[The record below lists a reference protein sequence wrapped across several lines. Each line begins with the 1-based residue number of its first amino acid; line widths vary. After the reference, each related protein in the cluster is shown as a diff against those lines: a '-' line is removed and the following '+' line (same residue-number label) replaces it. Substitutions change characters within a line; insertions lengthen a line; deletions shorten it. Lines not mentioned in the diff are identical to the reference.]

1 MVKAKRK
8 KTVKKQPIIAPV
20 NKKFAIGF
28 AVITVI
34 LILIVG
40 YFALAKATI
49 YLSPKKQPISTQ
61 VEIEVLPSISSTL
74 TGSNILPGEVIVKK
88 ETVSD
93 QFSSSGM
100 REKQVKAKGIV
111 TIVNN
116 YSRPQT
122 LIATTRLLSPEGK
135 LFRLTKTVVVPPG
148 GKVNVEVEADQPG
161 SEYEIG
167 PTRFTIPGLWEGLQ
181 DKIYGISDQPMS
193 KTTQKENY
201 ITATDVEKAKQ
212 RLQQLLEKKIRDE
225 LKGENKQIIVKS
237 YILSTELDKKIGEV
251 SPSFTLTIT
260 AKVVGVAIDKDK
272 LKQTAENNLKLN
284 TPNNLEYLSF
294 NPDSINLTL
303 IKANDDGSSATLQMY
318 VEGIAVVKLDNLY
331 KVDDILGF
339 AKQDVEKYFL
349 SIKGVESVKVHF
361 TPAWVKSVPPLK
373 DHVEIKII
381 K

>member
-1 MVKAKRK
+1 MVKTKRK
-8 KTVKKQPIIAPV
+8 KTAKKQPIISPT
-20 NKKFAIGF
+20 NKKIAVGF

-34 LILIVG
+34 LILIIS

-61 VEIEVLPSISSTL
+61 VEIEILPSISSTL
-74 TGSNILPGEVIVKK
+74 TGSNILPGKVLVKNK
-88 ETVSD
+88 TIGD
-93 QFSSSGM
+93 QFSASGM
-100 REKQVKAKGIV
+100 REKKVKAKGIV
-111 TIVNN
+111 TIINN

-148 GKVNVEVEADQPG
+148 GKIDVEVEADQPG
-161 SEYEIG
+161 SDYEIG

-181 DKIYGISDQPMS
+181 DKIYGVSNQPMS
-193 KTTQKENY
+193 KTTQTENY

-212 RLQQLLEKKIRDE
+212 RLQQLIEKEMRDE
-225 LKGENKQIIVKS
+225 LTDEDKQVVVKS

-260 AKVVGVAIDKDK
+260 ARVVGVAVDKDK

-284 TPNNLEYLSF
+284 TPTSLEYLSF

-318 VEGIAVVKLDNLY
+318 VEGMAAAKLDDLY
-331 KVDDILGF
+331 NVEDILGF